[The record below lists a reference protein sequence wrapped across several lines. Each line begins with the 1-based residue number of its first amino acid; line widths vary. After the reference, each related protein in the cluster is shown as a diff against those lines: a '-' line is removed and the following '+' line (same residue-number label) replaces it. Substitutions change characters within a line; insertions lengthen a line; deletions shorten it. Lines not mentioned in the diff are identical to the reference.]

1 MRPDLPDIRRFSDE
15 LHHVLDEEIRLL
27 HERTRQFDE
36 LYDAILHRHNERM
49 ETLLGEM
56 TATQQEQA
64 KVDTS
69 LDALRQLFAKSLRCR
84 PAEIKLSELAD
95 HVDHPDGVLHKR
107 EQIILL
113 SEALKKKHLRTA
125 VLLTECSRINRAL
138 LDGLLPE
145 NEPSLTT
152 YGHEGSNPWRAN
164 TGLVD
169 AEF

>member
-1 MRPDLPDIRRFSDE
+1 MRPDMPDIRRFSDE
-15 LHHVLDEEIRLL
+15 LHHILDEEIRLL
-27 HERTRQFDE
+27 HERACQFDE
-36 LYDAILHRHNERM
+36 LYDAILHRQNDRM
-49 ETLLGEM
+49 ETLLAEM

-69 LDALRQLFAKSLRCR
+69 LDALRQLFARSLRCE
-84 PAEIKLSELAD
+84 PGQIKLSELAD
-95 HVDHPDGVLHKR
+95 HIDNPDAVLHKR

-113 SEALKKKHLRTA
+113 SEALKKKHLNTA
-125 VLLTECSRINRAL
+125 VLLTECARINRAL

-152 YGHEGSNPWRAN
+152 YGHGGSNPWRSN

-169 AEF
+169 AEC